1 MGGSIK
7 LTLLSRG
14 VGNSPRNILAKLEST
29 RGEDPDPDPDPLD
42 PPFLAPPDP
51 DPDPLFFYGSGSGS
65 GGTKKS
71 VKI

>member
-1 MGGSIK
+1 MSLVVVGG
-7 LTLLSRG
+7 
-14 VGNSPRNILAKLEST
+14 NDFF
-29 RGEDPDPDPDPLD
+29 RGEDPDPLD
-42 PPFLAPPDP
+42 PPFLAPL

>member
-1 MGGSIK
+1 MFSEEK
-7 LTLLSRG
+7 KDYF
-14 VGNSPRNILAKLEST
+14 NFHNILIFHLSFYKSSVST
-29 RGEDPDPDPDPLD
+29 RGEDPDPDPLD

-51 DPDPLFFYGSGSGS
+51 DPLFFYGSGS